1 MGQLHSLVRVPED
14 VLVHVLL
21 GCGQCVVGAEL
32 VCWHGVAT
40 DLRYI
45 VSRRLRLRPVRCPPL
60 PRPDCTGLGPAAFLN
75 QYNSL
80 LLLCLS

>member
-1 MGQLHSLVRVPED
+1 MGQLHSLMCVPED

-21 GCGQCVVGAEL
+21 GCGQCVVGSEL

-45 VSRRLRLRPVRCPPL
+45 VLRTGDCGQCAVLRCLGLTAPDSARPP
-60 PRPDCTGLGPAAFLN
+60 F
-75 QYNSL
+75 
-80 LLLCLS
+80 